1 MKKKRAW
8 KFWTGR
14 TLLTL
19 VILGGLWL
27 TNLIWF
33 KPFNINHFYEKV
45 FVELVLDSPEITT
58 QLGIPI
64 VYDWTKD
71 ELDDISDTKKWEK
84 FNQAKENYETL
95 LSYDFDSQSPEK
107 QLNTKILKYY
117 MEVGYYLDIGLQGE
131 QFLYHDYPV
140 KQVDGLQS
148 QLPSLLESYH
158 KLKSESD
165 IKAYI
170 SRLSKFDTKFSQL
183 IESLKIRESKGII
196 APKFINA
203 IVLDEMKVFIGQQ
216 KDSLANSNVDISS
229 AVTSNILYVNFE
241 TKVDAIADISQEQK
255 AAYKR
260 QVEEAIEQT
269 VFPAYQSLIDFM
281 EKLNLSATDDAGAW
295 KLPDGDKYYRFMLKV
310 NTSTDLN
317 PEELYNL
324 GLSEVARI
332 KEEMNTIL
340 EAEGYADSTK
350 TIGEIVQKLNKEER
364 FLYPDN
370 DAGRE
375 MIIAEYNSILEEV
388 KEGLG
393 EAFDMTPKAGLEV
406 KRVPPFK
413 EEGTPFAYYEGPAL
427 DGSKGGVFF
436 TNLRSP
442 KDIVKFGMKT
452 LAYHEGIP
460 GHHFQIAI
468 QNELKGLPTFRT
480 VIPFTAYMEGWALYT
495 EQLAWEL
502 GFYENDPFGN
512 LGRLQAEMFRA
523 VRLVVDVGMHYK
535 KWTREEAIGFMIAN
549 TGIPTNEVISEINR
563 YVVIPGQ
570 ACAYKVGMMKILE
583 LREKAKQELGSRF
596 DLKEFHNA
604 VLQNGAV
611 PLDILEEIIN
621 DYIKVTLENGDV
633 KYNLKSNS
641 LSGNTEVLETGRKIT
656 GVFGLKWETKMIDN

>member
-1 MKKKRAW
+1 
-8 KFWTGR
+8 
-14 TLLTL
+14 
-19 VILGGLWL
+19 
-27 TNLIWF
+27 
-33 KPFNINHFYEKV
+33 
-45 FVELVLDSPEITT
+45 
-58 QLGIPI
+58 
-64 VYDWTKD
+64 
-71 ELDDISDTKKWEK
+71 
-84 FNQAKENYETL
+84 
-95 LSYDFDSQSPEK
+95 
-107 QLNTKILKYY
+107 
-117 MEVGYYLDIGLQGE
+117 
-131 QFLYHDYPV
+131 
-140 KQVDGLQS
+140 
-148 QLPSLLESYH
+148 
-158 KLKSESD
+158 
-165 IKAYI
+165 
-170 SRLSKFDTKFSQL
+170 
-183 IESLKIRESKGII
+183 
-196 APKFINA
+196 
-203 IVLDEMKVFIGQQ
+203 VLDEMRVFIGQQ
-216 KDSLANSNVDISS
+216 KDSLANSKVEISS

-413 EEGTPFAYYEGPAL
+413 EEGTPFAYYEGPTL

-480 VIPFTAYMEGWALYT
+480 VIPFIAYMEGWALYT

-535 KWTREEAIGFMIAN
+535 RWTREEAIGFMIAN

-563 YVVIPGQ
+563 YVVTPGQ

-611 PLDILEEIIN
+611 PLDILEELIN
-621 DYIKVTLENGDV
+621 DYIKVTLGNG
-633 KYNLKSNS
+633 NS
-641 LSGNTEVLETGRKIT
+641 
-656 GVFGLKWETKMIDN
+656 